1 MVDTD
6 GGASFER
13 QFYRGASIVYPK
25 MIKQCESIVSKA
37 LADEII
43 LTCEDILKGKID
55 EKSINN
61 IRKQIANGE
70 INQPISELRPV
81 PLALSYNVGWKKRE
95 GDRVYDSLSGHCF

>member
-1 MVDTD
+1 M
-6 GGASFER
+6 
-13 QFYRGASIVYPK
+13 
-25 MIKQCESIVSKA
+25 SKA

-70 INQPISELRPV
+70 INEVTATLGPA
-81 PLALSYNVGWKKRE
+81 PLALLYGMGW
-95 GDRVYDSLSGHCF
+95 